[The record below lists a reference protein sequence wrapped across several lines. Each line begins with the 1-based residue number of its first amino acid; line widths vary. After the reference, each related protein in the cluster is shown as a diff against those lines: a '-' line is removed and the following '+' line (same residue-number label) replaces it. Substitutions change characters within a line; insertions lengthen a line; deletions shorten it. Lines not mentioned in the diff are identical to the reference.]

1 MNCTPSIDD
10 RRPLGPAAVTPRLR
24 LDWLGPRHAAPLH
37 AAVCAS
43 HRELAA
49 WLPWARSLPTFAD
62 TAAFCAEA
70 EALRAEVIDYRLAIS
85 LQAAG
90 ELVGIVSWRVC
101 WRREAVLNEIGYWLR
116 SDCTR
121 RGLMTETLR
130 CVLATWL
137 SPRRGRVVFLTTDAL
152 NLASRR
158 VALRSG
164 LAFARTFHTGQ
175 GDPQRLKCLYTQ
187 PTESREA
194 EPEMCIQAALA
205 RSRSSPRPRR

>member
-1 MNCTPSIDD
+1 MECTPSLHGH
-10 RRPLGPAAVTPRLR
+10 RPFGPAAVTQRLR
-24 LDWLGPRHAAPLH
+24 LEWLGPGHAAALH
-37 AAVCAS
+37 AAIGTS

-49 WLPWARSLPTFAD
+49 WLPWARSMPTFAD
-62 TAAFCAEA
+62 TAEFCAEA
-70 EALRAEVIDYRLAIS
+70 EALRAEVIDYRLAIALRS
-85 LQAAG
+85 AA
-90 ELVGIVSWRVC
+90 EVVCIVSWRVG

-130 CVLATWL
+130 CVLSTWL
-137 SPRRGRVVFLTTDAL
+137 APRRGRVVFLTTDAL

-164 LAFARTFHTGQ
+164 LAFARTFHAGQ
-175 GDPQRLKCLYTQ
+175 ADPPRLKCLYTQ

-194 EPEMCIQAALA
+194 APELCIQAALA
-205 RSRSSPRPRR
+205 RSRSSLRPRR